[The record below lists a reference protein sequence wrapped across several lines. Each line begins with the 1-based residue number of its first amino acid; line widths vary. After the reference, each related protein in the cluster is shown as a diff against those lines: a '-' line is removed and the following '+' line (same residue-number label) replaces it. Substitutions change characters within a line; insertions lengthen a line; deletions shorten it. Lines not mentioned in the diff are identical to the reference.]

1 MKILISPAKSLD
13 FESNLPTKIITK
25 PCFVNEANNIN
36 SILKKKSP
44 QDIQKLMTISEK
56 LAELNWERNQKFSAQ
71 ETDKQINRA
80 AIYAFNGDVYSGL
93 DPYTLPEEKIDKM
106 QSQIRILSGLYGV
119 LRPLDQ
125 IQAYRLEMGTKISI
139 GSNNNLYSFWKNKV
153 TNQLKS
159 ELEERELILNLASKE
174 YFSVIDTSLLS
185 NTIISPEF
193 KDFKNGKLKIIS
205 FYAKKARGLMARY
218 LIDEDIFDLEG
229 IRLFSSEGYRYS
241 EEESKNET
249 SPVFIR

>member
-25 PCFVNEANNIN
+25 PYFVNEANNIN

-71 ETDKQINRA
+71 EIDKQINRA

-159 ELEERELILNLASKE
+159 ELEEGELILNLASKE

-185 NTIISPEF
+185 NTIITPEF

>member
-25 PCFVNEANNIN
+25 PYFVNEANKIN

-71 ETDKQINRA
+71 EIDKQINRA

-159 ELEERELILNLASKE
+159 ELEEGELILNLASKE

>member
-1 MKILISPAKSLD
+1 MKLYSHKFIP
-13 FESNLPTKIITK
+13 
-25 PCFVNEANNIN
+25 VNWMF
-36 SILKKKSP
+36 LL
-44 QDIQKLMTISEK
+44 QL
-56 LAELNWERNQKFSAQ
+56 SAQ
-71 ETDKQINRA
+71 EIDKQINRA

-159 ELEERELILNLASKE
+159 ELEEGELILNLASKE

-205 FYAKKARGLMARY
+205 FYAKKARGLMAAWI
-218 LIDEDIFDLEG
+218 LKNKIKEG
-229 IRLFSSEGYRYS
+229 ELNNFNSDGYYFSPEESSE
-241 EEESKNET
+241 N
-249 SPVFIR
+249 SPVFLRD

>member
-1 MKILISPAKSLD
+1 
-13 FESNLPTKIITK
+13 
-25 PCFVNEANNIN
+25 
-36 SILKKKSP
+36 
-44 QDIQKLMTISEK
+44 
-56 LAELNWERNQKFSAQ
+56 
-71 ETDKQINRA
+71 
-80 AIYAFNGDVYSGL
+80 
-93 DPYTLPEEKIDKM
+93 M
-106 QSQIRILSGLYGV
+106 QSQIRIITGLYGL

-241 EEESKNET
+241 EKESKNET

>member
-1 MKILISPAKSLD
+1 
-13 FESNLPTKIITK
+13 
-25 PCFVNEANNIN
+25 
-36 SILKKKSP
+36 
-44 QDIQKLMTISEK
+44 MTISEK

-71 ETDKQINRA
+71 EIDKQINRA

-159 ELEERELILNLASKE
+159 ELEEGELILNLASKE

>member
-25 PCFVNEANNIN
+25 PYFVNEANNIN

-71 ETDKQINRA
+71 EIDKQINRA

-229 IRLFSSEGYRYS
+229 IRLFSSDGYRYS

>member
-71 ETDKQINRA
+71 EIDKQINRA

-159 ELEERELILNLASKE
+159 ELEEGELILNLASKE

-218 LIDEDIFDLEG
+218 LIDEDVSDLEG

>member
-25 PCFVNEANNIN
+25 PYFVNEANNIN

-71 ETDKQINRA
+71 EIDKQINRA

-218 LIDEDIFDLEG
+218 LIDKDISDLEG

>member
-25 PCFVNEANNIN
+25 PYFVNEANNIN

-218 LIDEDIFDLEG
+218 LIDEDIFDLKG

>member
-25 PCFVNEANNIN
+25 PYFVNEANNIN

-44 QDIQKLMTISEK
+44 KDIQKLMTISEK
-56 LAELNWERNQKFSAQ
+56 LAELNWERNQNFSTR
-71 ETDKQINRA
+71 ETDKQKNRA

-174 YFSVIDTSLLS
+174 YFSVIDISLLS
-185 NTIISPEF
+185 NTVISPEF

-218 LIDEDIFDLEG
+218 LIDKDISDLEG

-241 EEESKNET
+241 EVESKNET

>member
-1 MKILISPAKSLD
+1 
-13 FESNLPTKIITK
+13 
-25 PCFVNEANNIN
+25 
-36 SILKKKSP
+36 
-44 QDIQKLMTISEK
+44 
-56 LAELNWERNQKFSAQ
+56 
-71 ETDKQINRA
+71 
-80 AIYAFNGDVYSGL
+80 
-93 DPYTLPEEKIDKM
+93 
-106 QSQIRILSGLYGV
+106 
-119 LRPLDQ
+119 
-125 IQAYRLEMGTKISI
+125 MGTKISI

-159 ELEERELILNLASKE
+159 ELEERELILHLASKE

-185 NTIISPEF
+185 NTIISPDF

-218 LIDEDIFDLEG
+218 LIDKDISDLKG
-229 IRLFSSEGYRYS
+229 IGLFSSEGYRYS

>member
-25 PCFVNEANNIN
+25 PYFVNEANNIN

-56 LAELNWERNQKFSAQ
+56 LADLNWERNQNFSAQ
-71 ETDKQINRA
+71 ETDKQKNRA

-159 ELEERELILNLASKE
+159 ELEDRELILNLASKE

-218 LIDEDIFDLEG
+218 LIDEDVSDLEG

>member
-71 ETDKQINRA
+71 EIDKQINRA

-218 LIDEDIFDLEG
+218 LIDEEIFDLKG

>member
-159 ELEERELILNLASKE
+159 ELEEGELILNLASKE

>member
-25 PCFVNEANNIN
+25 PYFVNEANNIN

-71 ETDKQINRA
+71 EIDKQINRA

-159 ELEERELILNLASKE
+159 ELEEGELILNLASKE

-218 LIDEDIFDLEG
+218 LIDEEIFDLKG

>member
-71 ETDKQINRA
+71 EIDKQINRA

-93 DPYTLPEEKIDKM
+93 DPNTLPEE
-106 QSQIRILSGLYGV
+106 
-119 LRPLDQ
+119 
-125 IQAYRLEMGTKISI
+125 
-139 GSNNNLYSFWKNKV
+139 
-153 TNQLKS
+153 
-159 ELEERELILNLASKE
+159 
-174 YFSVIDTSLLS
+174 
-185 NTIISPEF
+185 
-193 KDFKNGKLKIIS
+193 
-205 FYAKKARGLMARY
+205 
-218 LIDEDIFDLEG
+218 
-229 IRLFSSEGYRYS
+229 
-241 EEESKNET
+241 
-249 SPVFIR
+249 

>member
-25 PCFVNEANNIN
+25 PYFVNEANNIN

-71 ETDKQINRA
+71 EIDKQINRA

-153 TNQLKS
+153 TNQLNS

-174 YFSVIDTSLLS
+174 YFSVIDTGLIS

>member
-71 ETDKQINRA
+71 EIDKQINRA

-159 ELEERELILNLASKE
+159 ELEEGELILNLASKE
-174 YFSVIDTSLLS
+174 YFNVIDTSLLS

>member
-25 PCFVNEANNIN
+25 PYFVNEANKIN

-71 ETDKQINRA
+71 KIDKQINRA

-218 LIDEDIFDLEG
+218 LIDEDIFDIEG

>member
-25 PCFVNEANNIN
+25 PYFVNEANNIN

-159 ELEERELILNLASKE
+159 ELEEGELILNLASKE

>member
-25 PCFVNEANNIN
+25 PFFVNEANNIN

-44 QDIQKLMTISEK
+44 KDIQKLMTISEK
-56 LAELNWERNQKFSAQ
+56 LAELNWERNQNFSAE
-71 ETDKQINRA
+71 ETGKQKSRA

-125 IQAYRLEMGTKISI
+125 IQPYRLEMGTRISI

-185 NTIISPEF
+185 NTIISPDF

-218 LIDEDIFDLEG
+218 LIEENISDLEG

>member
-25 PCFVNEANNIN
+25 PYFVNEANNIN

-44 QDIQKLMTISEK
+44 KDIQKLMTISEK
-56 LAELNWERNQKFSAQ
+56 LAELNWERNQNFSAR
-71 ETDKQINRA
+71 ETDKQKNRA

-93 DPYTLPEEKIDKM
+93 DPYTLPEEKIIKM
-106 QSQIRILSGLYGV
+106 QNQIRILSGLYGV

-125 IQAYRLEMGTKISI
+125 IQPYRLEMGTKISI

-205 FYAKKARGLMARY
+205 FYAKKARGLMVRY
-218 LIDEDIFDLEG
+218 IIDNDIEDYKSLLGFNYG
-229 IRLFSSEGYRYS
+229 GYAHS
-241 EEESKNET
+241 EEYTELESE
-249 SPVFIR
+249 PVFIR

>member
-1 MKILISPAKSLD
+1 MKIFISPAKSLD

-25 PCFVNEANNIN
+25 PYFVNEANNIN

-159 ELEERELILNLASKE
+159 ELEEGELILNLASKE

>member
-25 PCFVNEANNIN
+25 PYFVNEANNIN

-44 QDIQKLMTISEK
+44 KDIQELMTISEK
-56 LAELNWERNQKFSAQ
+56 LAELNWERNQNFSAR
-71 ETDKQINRA
+71 ETDKQKNRA

-153 TNQLKS
+153 TNQLNS

-174 YFSVIDTSLLS
+174 YFSVIDTGLIS

-218 LIDEDIFDLEG
+218 LIDENISDLEG

-241 EEESKNET
+241 EKESKNET

>member
-1 MKILISPAKSLD
+1 
-13 FESNLPTKIITK
+13 
-25 PCFVNEANNIN
+25 
-36 SILKKKSP
+36 
-44 QDIQKLMTISEK
+44 MTISEK
-56 LAELNWERNQKFSAQ
+56 LAELNWERNQNFSAR
-71 ETDKQINRA
+71 ETDKQKNRA

-185 NTIISPEF
+185 NTIITPEF